1 MFEVLVYMFEN
12 YFEAN
17 IRPDHNTLA
26 KELFAAGFDTNDIN
40 GAFDWFTTLEQMTE
54 QAGSATPAQ
63 GAGLRVYAEA
73 ETKKISSES
82 LSFIMFLEQANV
94 LNPAQRELVVDR
106 AIALPQSE
114 VGIDETR
121 WIVLMALWNQ
131 GKANDYLFVEDAVF
145 GDKDNRPT
153 LH

>member
-12 YFEAN
+12 YIEAD
-17 IRPDHNTLA
+17 IRPDQHTLA
-26 KELFAAGFDTNDIN
+26 RELFAAGFDQEDIN
-40 GAFDWFTTLEQMTE
+40 GAFDWFSALEEMTTRAE
-54 QAGSATPAQ
+54 AGSQ
-63 GAGLRVYAEA
+63 GTSTRFYADVEL
-73 ETKKISSES
+73 EKISGES
-82 LSFIMFLEQANV
+82 LSFMMFLEQANV
-94 LNPAQRELVVDR
+94 LNAAQRELVIDR
-106 AIALPQSE
+106 AMALPQHE

-145 GDKDNRPT
+145 GEEPPQ

>member
-17 IRPDHNTLA
+17 IRPDHTTLE
-26 KELFAAGFDTNDIN
+26 KELFAAGFDTADIN
-40 GAFDWFTTLEQMTE
+40 GAFDWFSALEEMAE
-54 QAGSATPAQ
+54 QASSLTPTQ
-63 GAGLRVYAEA
+63 GVGFRIYAEA
-73 ETKKISSES
+73 ESKKINLES
-82 LSFIMFLEQANV
+82 ISFVMFLEQANI
-94 LNPAQRELVVDR
+94 LNAAQRELIIDR
-106 AIALPQSE
+106 AMALAQPE
-114 VGIDETR
+114 VRIEEIR

-145 GDKDNRPT
+145 GKNTPT